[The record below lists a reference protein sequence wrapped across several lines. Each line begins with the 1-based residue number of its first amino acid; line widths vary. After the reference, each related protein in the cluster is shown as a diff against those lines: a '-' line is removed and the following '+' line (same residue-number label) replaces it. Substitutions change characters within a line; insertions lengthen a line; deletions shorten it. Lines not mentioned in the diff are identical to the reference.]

1 MVSLKSVDSLSRP
14 DSSSSPL
21 RQSVASEPLF
31 WNAYV
36 VICLS
41 LPRPL
46 TFTETTFKQT
56 LGRLFLDVSTGVDS
70 LKVHDTVTGWAT
82 KEGFGS
88 MGAAAVLPTELWFI
102 IAGPCSTLLAFTA
115 GSVVFHLS
123 GGWMRKWCLFPHPG
137 FRQVNFFMQS
147 LLKCPCPRQLPHN
160 LFNCTVRNRSS

>member
-1 MVSLKSVDSLSRP
+1 MVSPKSVDSLSRP
-14 DSSSSPL
+14 DSFSSPL

-56 LGRLFLDVSTGVDS
+56 LGRLFLDVSTGADS

-82 KEGFGS
+82 KLSLTKEPCLLEV
-88 MGAAAVLPTELWFI
+88 MDDALVVPTVVQVVGRFI
-102 IAGPCSTLLAFTA
+102 TKLA
-115 GSVVFHLS
+115 
-123 GGWMRKWCLFPHPG
+123 
-137 FRQVNFFMQS
+137 
-147 LLKCPCPRQLPHN
+147 
-160 LFNCTVRNRSS
+160 